1 MFKFVISV
9 IMGFLTMSES
19 QIVGSQRGD
28 HDCVMDGGY
37 QWCES
42 LNKCVRPWLTP
53 CPRVVV
59 DPLPPTPISP
69 ILPPPPPPAIPLQPS
84 IPKDC
89 KLYFDGCNR
98 CMVRDGRKVGC
109 TKMMCFTK
117 QPAKCVSYNTLH
129 INDICYRFCEDG
141 SEINVNKKNKCP
153 HGTIC
158 SQSLSIG
165 YDSCGKREW
174 RCIPLH

>member
-1 MFKFVISV
+1 MFKFMISV

-19 QIVGSQRGD
+19 QMVGSQRGD
-28 HDCVMDGGY
+28 HDCVLDGGY
-37 QWCES
+37 QWCAS
-42 LNKCVRPWLTP
+42 MNKCIRPWLTP

-59 DPLPPTPISP
+59 DPL
-69 ILPPPPPPAIPLQPS
+69 PPPPPAIPLQPS

-98 CMVRDGRKVGC
+98 CMVRNGRKVGC

-117 QPAKCVSYNTLH
+117 QPAKCVTYNSLT

-141 SEINVNKKNKCP
+141 SEINVNKRNKCP
-153 HGTIC
+153 QGTIC
-158 SQSLSIG
+158 HASNTIG
-165 YDSCGKREW
+165 FDSCGNRAW
-174 RCIPLH
+174 RCLPLH